1 VQPWDYLPGEVM
13 QSGRQKTGV
22 LEDSRFFL
30 PAALHHVGMS
40 NSNKRQK
47 SGRQRKPV
55 AAFLSLP
62 PGPVPAKPR
71 FTGFFQLARR
81 LLCPSYE
88 NPVTRRFPDMS
99 ISFDKA
105 LGIHEQALNFRA
117 QRAEVLANNIA
128 NADTPNYKARDL
140 DFSKVLAEQSEKT
153 KGGGF
158 ALNMT
163 NSRHI
168 EAQGLGSG
176 DESLLYRTPMQ
187 PSIDQNTVDAQLEQ
201 SNYAQN
207 SVNFQASF
215 TLLNSKFK
223 GLISA
228 LRGE

>member
-1 VQPWDYLPGEVM
+1 MKAAEKRQLAEADCRF
-13 QSGRQKTGV
+13 SGI
-22 LEDSRFFL
+22 
-30 PAALHHVGMS
+30 AAL
-40 NSNKRQK
+40 
-47 SGRQRKPV
+47 P
-55 AAFLSLP
+55 L
-62 PGPVPAKPR
+62 PAKPR
-71 FTGFFQLARR
+71 FMGFVKVARR
-81 LLCPSYE
+81 LLKPTYVHSGH
-88 NPVTRRFPDMS
+88 PKVSDMS

-105 LGIHEQALNFRA
+105 LGIHEQALSFRA

-140 DFSKVLAEQSEKT
+140 DFSKVLAEQNEKT
-153 KGGGF
+153 KNGHF

-168 EAQGLGSG
+168 EAEGLGNG
-176 DESLLYRTPMQ
+176 DESLMYRTPMQ

-201 SNYAQN
+201 SNYAEN

-223 GLISA
+223 GLVSA